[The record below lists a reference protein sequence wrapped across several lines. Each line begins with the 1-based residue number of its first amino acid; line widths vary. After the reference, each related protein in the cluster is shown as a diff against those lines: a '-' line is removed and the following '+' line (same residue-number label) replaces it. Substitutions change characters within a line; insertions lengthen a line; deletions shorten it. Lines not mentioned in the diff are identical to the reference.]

1 MFSMRRSAICSIT
14 PAASSP
20 WSRCTARLE
29 RPPRVISATRVGP
42 HVRTVLERGSPA
54 SRLISPAVS
63 PDAASRATCVAE
75 GEAVKIIKVQAPT
88 NTLHQ
93 DSTPTWC

>member
-20 WSRCTARLE
+20 WSRCTARSSAA
-29 RPPRVISATRVGP
+29 RVISATRVGP

-63 PDAASRATCVAE
+63 PDTASRATCVAE
-75 GEAVKIIKVQAPT
+75 GDVVKIVKVQAPT
-88 NTLHQ
+88 KNLRQ